1 MLKLLMERNN
11 ITGEM
16 SCEEMLKVVQGYAE
30 GLGTGDGKLKVVAF
44 LIEGKLRS
52 EMAHAEGLEKSEK

>member
-1 MLKLLMERNN
+1 
-11 ITGEM
+11 M

-44 LIEGKLRS
+44 LIEGNYDRKWLMR
-52 EMAHAEGLEKSEK
+52 KD